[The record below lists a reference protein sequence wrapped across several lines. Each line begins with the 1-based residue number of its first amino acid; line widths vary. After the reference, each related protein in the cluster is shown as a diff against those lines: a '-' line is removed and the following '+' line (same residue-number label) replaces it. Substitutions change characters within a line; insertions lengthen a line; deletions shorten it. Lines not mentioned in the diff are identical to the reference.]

1 MSLFK
6 SARSSFV
13 LICASA
19 ALLKRSNT
27 KLGSIV
33 GGGRTEDIKNDFF
46 QQQCWTGQ
54 SHYEIKNIVNA
65 VKEKKS
71 MEFDNKFN
79 VPVSTDEAWKILMD
93 IERIAP
99 CVPGAELTEE
109 IVDEKTY
116 KGKVSVKLG
125 PVALTLSGQTS
136 FDEIDEIKKSAR
148 LTAKGNDTKGR
159 GGANATV
166 SFHMEE
172 INDGTCVIINTNLQ
186 LSGAVAQYGRGVGMV
201 KDLAQQIIDQFAK
214 NLRDNVITPSTSA
227 AEGKQNTDGVSKG
240 DSTTNITPAAPVQV
254 GSMGL
259 RVIWNA
265 IMRGLRKLFGI
276 NN

>member
-1 MSLFK
+1 
-6 SARSSFV
+6 
-13 LICASA
+13 
-19 ALLKRSNT
+19 
-27 KLGSIV
+27 
-33 GGGRTEDIKNDFF
+33 
-46 QQQCWTGQ
+46 
-54 SHYEIKNIVNA
+54 
-65 VKEKKS
+65 

-79 VPVSTDEAWKILMD
+79 VPVSTEEAWKILMD

-99 CVPGAELTEE
+99 CVPGAELTE
-109 IVDEKTY
+109 IVDERTY

-136 FDEIDEIKKSAR
+136 FDDIDENEKKAR

-166 SFHMEE
+166 AFHMEE
-172 INDGTCVIINTNLQ
+172 VSDGTCVVINTNLQ

-214 NLRDNVITPSTSA
+214 NLRENVIAPSTSA
-227 AEGKQNTDGVSKG
+227 QLTKQDTDSAVKDTSA
-240 DSTTNITPAAPVQV
+240 TNDIKPAAPVQV

-259 RVIWNA
+259 KVIWNA
-265 IMRGLRKLFGI
+265 MLRGLRKVFGMSK
-276 NN
+276 